1 MEGTSTEVAGRLPL
15 KPLDLEILLV
25 LADERL
31 HGYGI
36 MKRVERQSEGRVS
49 LEVGSLYR
57 VIGRLLDDGL
67 IAEAP
72 DATAADDDG
81 RGRRFYRVTE
91 LGRRVVRAEV
101 ERLQQVVETARRR
114 RLAPGGEGR
123 AR

>member
-1 MEGTSTEVAGRLPL
+1 MPEMPGEVDRHLPL

-25 LADERL
+25 LADEEL
-31 HGYGI
+31 HGYRI
-36 MKRVERQSEGRVS
+36 MKRVERQSDGRVS

-67 IAEAP
+67 IAEAA
-72 DATAADDDG
+72 DATASDDDG
-81 RGRRFYRVTE
+81 RGRRFYRVTG

-114 RLAPGGEGR
+114 RLAAPGREG
-123 AR
+123 

>member
-1 MEGTSTEVAGRLPL
+1 MPESADITGHLPL

-25 LADERL
+25 LADEEL

-36 MKRVERQSEGRVS
+36 MKRVERQSGGRVS

-72 DATAADDDG
+72 DVTAADDDG
-81 RGRRFYRVTE
+81 RGRRFYRITE
-91 LGRRVVRAEV
+91 LGHHVAQAEV
-101 ERLQQVVETARRR
+101 DRLEQVVETARDR
-114 RLAPGGEGR
+114 RLTAPGEGS
-123 AR
+123 

>member
-1 MEGTSTEVAGRLPL
+1 MSETPAEVTGHLPL
-15 KPLDLEILLV
+15 KPQDLEILLV
-25 LADERL
+25 LAEESL

-36 MKRVERQSEGRVS
+36 MKRVERQSRGRVS

-57 VIGRLLDDGL
+57 VIGRLLDEGL

-72 DATAADDDG
+72 EATEADEDG

-101 ERLQQVVETARRR
+101 ERLQKVVETARQRR
-114 RLAPGGEGR
+114 MAAPGREG
-123 AR
+123 

>member
-1 MEGTSTEVAGRLPL
+1 MPETSSEAGRHLPL

-25 LADERL
+25 LAEEKL
-31 HGYGI
+31 HGYEI
-36 MKRVERQSEGRVS
+36 MKRVERQSDGRVS

-72 DATAADDDG
+72 EATAADDDG
-81 RGRRFYRVTE
+81 RGRRFYRVTG
-91 LGRRVVRAEV
+91 LGREVVRAEV

-114 RLAPGGEGR
+114 RLATPGGRG
-123 AR
+123 

>member
-1 MEGTSTEVAGRLPL
+1 MPEMPGEVDRHLPL

-25 LADERL
+25 LADEEL

-36 MKRVERQSEGRVS
+36 MKRVERQSDGRVS

-67 IAEAP
+67 IAEAA
-72 DATAADDDG
+72 DATASDDDG
-81 RGRRFYRVTE
+81 RGRRFYRVTG

-114 RLAPGGEGR
+114 RLATPGREG
-123 AR
+123 

>member
-1 MEGTSTEVAGRLPL
+1 MPETPAGTAEHLPL

-25 LADERL
+25 LAEEEL

-36 MKRVERQSEGRVS
+36 MKRVERQSGGRVS

-57 VIGRLLDDGL
+57 VIGRLLETGL

-81 RGRRFYRVTE
+81 RRRRFYRVTE

-114 RLAPGGEGR
+114 RLATPGRDG
-123 AR
+123 